1 MAPQVQLGLL
11 LLLLAGCHGGAQ
23 AVVEPGWLIPD
34 KVELAI
40 GGDFN
45 ISCTLNEAYFRE
57 VNATERCA
65 VEELYFQTGSLQFRN
80 ATYIRRLN
88 NTTIL
93 FSAQNASE
101 QEQEYLCMCR
111 DYVINTS
118 KVYVG
123 TRPLLV
129 RDFNCLDHDFQ
140 FMVCNFTQPP
150 NKVITKYNISYNT
163 NKDWRYSNSLD
174 CNFDAAPV
182 VTCNLTDDNYKRFS
196 EIFYFRLFISNA
208 LGHEIQPIT
217 MNHFERLVPAR
228 PGQNLTLVN
237 RTESSVC
244 LSWEMPRRSN
254 YNRGLVWQVRVLPDN
269 FEPLSRPSWRNN
281 SSTIKDTLCLT
292 ELPFAGYNYTLK
304 VRVRANQNNTMW
316 SEPLDYEF
324 ATAPAR
330 PRRPPR
336 VTYGS
341 FYVYSSEEG
350 MRFYWE
356 PLEPHEL
363 NGPNPGYIISEY
375 SVNGTAVDPA
385 LIKVESNSA
394 MIDHWN
400 MNAVHHFL
408 IRSSNS
414 EGVSVNATSMTIGPI
429 SNRDFRRR
437 EPKNIRSVYHPTNES
452 YTLSWEPPEDQM
464 ELMNYTVFWC
474 KPQPARLSECKG
486 SIRFAQVSSGLQ
498 QFTTARDQPALLM
511 AVSANYRSH
520 NTGMHWVICS
530 SDKKDDL
537 AKMEP
542 SIDVATSTTLTVS
555 WVPKG
560 VCTVILD
567 GYKLTYCQRSTGRPD
582 NCTTV
587 KLDRYANK
595 HVIQNLVPYTEYSV
609 KMLMYSD
616 SRASKYSDELVN
628 RTGEAAPSQP
638 RELQMLR
645 VTSASVELAW
655 KPPLLANGVVRSY
668 EGTYRS
674 LHDNV
679 TEYFRVGASTEE
691 LLDREK
697 PIAYTLG
704 NLTAFTR
711 YEVSVRA
718 RTLYPSEPS
727 NVIHLSTAIG
737 VPSPPTLLVTNNK
750 DQSSRLVWQAPMMP
764 AGRIDFYEVS
774 LRDTN
779 ASCLFSTILPGRNR
793 SFVMATPRC
802 TSHNPFQ
809 LAVRAINVE
818 QHPQFDG
825 AEPVLQLPS
834 QGCEARTDALSEE
847 DRRQFM
853 TYAGNTTAYRLYRSD
868 WGAYGFICTPDTHSV
883 KAMYQTIEVSVA
895 ILVLGVIFYLVYKK
909 YRKMS
914 DIDLVLPQGI
924 METLKKPMDMGGLG
938 LGLGPDSS
946 VSGGIVCT
954 RVDDTPQYTPQDHL
968 PHDFSS
974 CGSESSKLLRT
985 QSSFNGSGCGDRDG
999 YEDHQVR
1006 GPMTI
1011 TGPPT
1016 SYLAM
1021 RHGLLVQNDMERES
1035 EREQARE
1042 REREQQHQ
1050 RENDLDREQEH
1061 QRSTTTTTAT
1071 NGYIKPT
1078 QMKSWTDPANAMPA
1092 PSMSL
1097 PLSGYVPVP
1106 VPIPHPRFNPAPAQ
1120 APTPSAAAAAST
1132 FFPPAH
1138 LLNMDNYVQASDLHK
1153 LKPLVAAPLPPP
1165 QLSGGAG
1172 GGGAVLTG
1180 GPSPTGAAATP
1191 LPFQLPPVGAVGA
1204 AGQTTAQLPTPKL
1217 ADIGYTTMEQLQ
1229 RTGLIK
1235 PPLAAAVGSPTHV
1248 AGGATASGTHP
1259 HGRHQ
1264 PQINGYVTPQ
1274 DLNALA
1280 HNRHVL

>member
-11 LLLLAGCHGGAQ
+11 LMLLAGCHGGAQ
-23 AVVEPGWLIPD
+23 AAVEPGWLIPD

-45 ISCTLNEAYFRE
+45 ISCTLNEAYFSE
-57 VNATERCA
+57 VNGSERCT
-65 VEELYFQTGSLQFRN
+65 VDELYFQTGNLQFRN
-80 ATYIRRLN
+80 STYIRMLN

-93 FSAQNASE
+93 FSAHNAAE

-123 TRPLLV
+123 TSPLLV

-163 NKDWRYSNSLD
+163 NNDWRYSNSLD

-182 VTCNLTDDNYKRFS
+182 VSCNLTDDNYKRFS
-196 EIFYFRLFISNA
+196 EIFYFRLFIANG
-208 LGHEIQPIT
+208 LGHETQPIT
-217 MNHFERLVPAR
+217 INHFERLVPAR

-244 LSWEMPRRSN
+244 LSWGMPRRSN
-254 YNRGLVWQVRVLPDN
+254 YNRGLVWQVRVSPHN
-269 FEPLSRPSWRNN
+269 FEPLSRTSWRNI

-292 ELPFAGYNYTLK
+292 ELPFAGYNYTLRL
-304 VRVRANQNNTMW
+304 RVRANQNNTLW
-316 SEPLDYEF
+316 SEPLVYGF

-363 NGPNPGYIISEY
+363 NGPDFRYIISEY
-375 SVNGTAVDPA
+375 RINGTVVDPS

-394 MIDHWN
+394 MIEHWN
-400 MNAVHHFL
+400 KNAVHHFL

-414 EGVSVNATSMTIGPI
+414 QGQSVNATPMSIGPI
-429 SNRDFRRR
+429 SNLDFRQRV
-437 EPKNIRSVYHPTNES
+437 PKNIRSVYHPTNKS
-452 YTLSWEPPEDQM
+452 YTLSWEPPEDQV
-464 ELMNYTVFWC
+464 ELKNYTVFWC
-474 KPQPARLSECKG
+474 VPKPGLLSECEG
-486 SIRFAQVSSGLQ
+486 SIRFAEVSSGQ
-498 QFTTARDQPALLM
+498 QLFTTARDQPSLHM

-520 NTGMHWVICS
+520 NTGLRWLICS

-555 WVPKG
+555 WG
-560 VCTVILD
+560 TERVCAVILA
-567 GYKLTYCQRSTGRPD
+567 GYNLTYCQRSTGRPD

-587 KLDRYANK
+587 KVDRYTNK
-595 HVIQNLVPYTEYSV
+595 HVIQGLVPYTEYSV
-609 KMLMYSD
+609 KMLMYSET
-616 SRASKYSDELVN
+616 RASKYSDELVN

-638 RELQMLR
+638 RELQLLR

-655 KPPLLANGVVRSY
+655 KPPLLANGVVRAY
-668 EGTYRS
+668 EGTFRS
-674 LHDNV
+674 LRDNV
-679 TEYFRVGASTEE
+679 TENFRVGASTEE
-691 LLDREK
+691 LLDKEK
-697 PIAYTLG
+697 PISFTLG
-704 NLTAFTR
+704 NLTAFTH

-718 RTLYPSEPS
+718 RTLYLSDPS
-727 NVIHLSTAIG
+727 NVIYPSTAIG

-750 DQSSRLVWQAPMMP
+750 DQSSRLVWQAPMTP
-764 AGRIDFYEVS
+764 AGRIDFYEIS
-774 LRDTN
+774 LRDNN
-779 ASCLFSTILPGRNR
+779 ASCLMSTILPGRNR

-825 AEPVLQLPS
+825 PDGVGAVQLVSTGS
-834 QGCEARTDALSEE
+834 QGCEARTDALDEE
-847 DRRQFM
+847 HRLQFE
-853 TYAGNTTAYRLYRSD
+853 TYAANTSAYRLYRSD
-868 WGAYGFICTPDTHSV
+868 WGTYGFICTPDTHSV

-895 ILVLGVIFYLVYKK
+895 ILVLGVIFYLGYKK

-914 DIDLVLPQGI
+914 DIHLVLPQGI

-938 LGLGPDSS
+938 LGIGPDSS

-954 RVDDTPQYTPQDHL
+954 RVDDSPPYTPQDL

-974 CGSESSKLLRT
+974 CGSESSKLLLRT
-985 QSSFNGSGCGDRDG
+985 ASTGGCADRDG
-999 YEDHQVR
+999 Y
-1006 GPMTI
+1006 
-1011 TGPPT
+1011 PPT
-1016 SYLAM
+1016 TYLAM
-1021 RHGLLVQNDMERES
+1021 RHGLLVQNDS
-1035 EREQARE
+1035 ERQTECEQT
-1042 REREQQHQ
+1042 REREQQNQHERDMDRHQ
-1050 RENDLDREQEH
+1050 EQELEQEQQ
-1061 QRSTTTTTAT
+1061 QRSST

-1078 QMKSWTDPANAMPA
+1078 QMKSWAGNGPSANGHALPVPSTA
-1092 PSMSL
+1092 PMSS

-1106 VPIPHPRFNPAPAQ
+1106 IPQSRFNPAPVQ
-1120 APTPSAAAAAST
+1120 AIAPGSVPSAATAAAASA

-1153 LKPLVAAPLPPP
+1153 LKPLVAAPLMP
-1165 QLSGGAG
+1165 SGVD
-1172 GGGAVLTG
+1172 VLA
-1180 GPSPTGAAATP
+1180 GPSPAASTSP
-1191 LPFQLPPVGAVGA
+1191 SPFQLPPVGA
-1204 AGQTTAQLPTPKL
+1204 AGQPTAPTPKL

-1235 PPLAAAVGSPTHV
+1235 PPMASAVGSPTHV
-1248 AGGATASGTHP
+1248 AGGASASGHP
-1259 HGRHQ
+1259 HSRQQ